1 MFGYIRTD
9 TPELRV
15 RENEYYKAVY
25 CGLCKAQGKCTGQC
39 SRMTLSYDV
48 VFLAL
53 LRIAITKDEICFK
66 RGRCIA
72 HPFKKRAYLKFCDS
86 LAYCSY
92 AFAILA
98 YGKVIDDTNDERGAK
113 KLKAMLA
120 KPFASGMRKKALRK
134 NFTDL
139 DIKVQ
144 SGLKKLAETEK
155 LQLAS
160 VDAPADCFGDI
171 MADILSYGLEGSNA
185 AIMRNIGRHVG
196 RWIYIIDAC
205 DDLADDLKKNR
216 YNPFIYLY
224 DRNLLNDE
232 QKQSVS
238 ASLKLELLAAEPAFD
253 LIDFYDYCDIE
264 EIIKNIIYRGMPDTA
279 EKVLGI
285 NGKCKKNKVN

>member
-1 MFGYIRTD
+1 
-9 TPELRV
+9 
-15 RENEYYKAVY
+15 
-25 CGLCKAQGKCTGQC
+25 
-39 SRMTLSYDV
+39 
-48 VFLAL
+48 
-53 LRIAITKDEICFK
+53 
-66 RGRCIA
+66 
-72 HPFKKRAYLKFCDS
+72 

-113 KLKAMLA
+113 KLKATLA

-134 NFTDL
+134 NFSDL

-155 LQLAS
+155 LKLAS